1 MRNLNFY
8 SPLVFC
14 NIVIGIAIL
23 DTGIVLVD
31 DADGVAEM
39 GVLVNVEREDNL
51 YRRIVILPCRSR
63 SILEI

>member
-14 NIVIGIAIL
+14 NIVVCIAIL

-51 YRRIVILPCRSR
+51 YT
-63 SILEI
+63 